1 MIMQPMEEF
10 DLIDKYL
17 RNEMTPEEAGA
28 FEKTLAHNEALRK
41 EVEIR
46 YDIMVGIR
54 ASEQK
59 HILQELD
66 KIDNHIAISK
76 PKGSPSYAQKLVKNN
91 HPQPH
96 TRERFTTV
104 VIVSIVLVIFIILL
118 ILKFVFNVF

>member
-1 MIMQPMEEF
+1 MQPMDDF

-17 RNEMTPEEAGA
+17 RNEMTPEEASA
-28 FEKTLAHNEALRK
+28 FEKTLAHNEELRK

-66 KIDNHIAISK
+66 KIDNQLKLNSSK
-76 PKGSPSYAQKLVKNN
+76 NKELNSTKQQVKISPSIIQKENNFNVAKLVLWLI
-91 HPQPH
+91 PLIL
-96 TRERFTTV
+96 F
-104 VIVSIVLVIFIILL
+104 LILL
-118 ILKFVFNVF
+118 YIFNIF